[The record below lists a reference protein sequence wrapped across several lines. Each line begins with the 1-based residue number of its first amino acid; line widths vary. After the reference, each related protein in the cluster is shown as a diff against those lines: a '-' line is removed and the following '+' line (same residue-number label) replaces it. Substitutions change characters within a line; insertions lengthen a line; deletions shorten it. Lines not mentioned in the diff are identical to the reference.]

1 MPRTAGNGSPA
12 RPGGQSAW
20 DAVWAAGTRL
30 AVRYRI
36 ELACAAPPTAVL
48 ATAPGAVGSPL
59 HMALVAGAVGATGA
73 VAKRTAR
80 LRRARMRRR
89 IERACIVATLTRPA
103 TDTWP
108 QGRPPRMVG
117 LRRTP
122 AGWVVDIDV
131 PHGLAQEH
139 FEKLPP
145 ILAASLGC
153 MVRVERI
160 ATPSRR
166 RSAARPAE
174 GGVRLRIVERDLL
187 AAGPPSWPLLH
198 SAEMSLWDPIPVGI
212 DEDGEQMLLH
222 LLQRNLLLGGAMGAG
237 KSSLLHI
244 PVAVGC
250 HDVDAR
256 VCLLDPSGGVELGRW
271 AEVPGVELC
280 DNPQDAPRF
289 LHDIHADMERD
300 LLAQA
305 AAGVRN
311 VKRGDRL
318 TLLAIDELQSLTA
331 HGDTNVRS
339 QCRTD
344 LADLIGRG
352 RKVGYIVVAATLRP
366 TADVVPTFL
375 RDLIQYRMAFRCT
388 NAGGSDVILGD
399 NWSKQGVSAHL
410 IDDQAQ
416 GTALLDQGKRRPG
429 RMRGPY
435 LDDADLDMLVAR
447 AKALRS
453 RVFAARVPVQ
463 AGPTAVEFDAANA
476 RRLSRARAGQSR
488 RRPPKSLR
496 DVPSRPKGSV

>member
-30 AVRYRI
+30 AVRYRV
-36 ELACAAPPTAVL
+36 ELACVAPPTAVL
-48 ATAPGAVGSPL
+48 ATAPGAVDSPL

-89 IERACIVATLTRPA
+89 IERACIAATLTRPE
-103 TDTWP
+103 TDRWP
-108 QGRPPRMVG
+108 DGRPPRMVG
-117 LRRTP
+117 LRRIP
-122 AGWVVDIDV
+122 AGWVVDIDI
-131 PHGLAQEH
+131 PHGLASEH
-139 FEKLPP
+139 FEKWLP
-145 ILAASLGC
+145 ILEGSLGC
-153 MVRVERI
+153 VVRLERI
-160 ATPSRR
+160 ATPGRR
-166 RSAARPAE
+166 GRRGPAV
-174 GGVRLRIVERDLL
+174 GGMRLRIIERDLL

-198 SAEMSLWDPIPVGI
+198 AERMSLWEPIPVGV
-212 DEDGEQMLLH
+212 DEDGEQVLLH

-237 KSSLLHI
+237 KSSLLQVI
-244 PVAVGC
+244 CSVGC

-280 DNPQDAPRF
+280 DNPQDAPKF
-289 LHDIHADMERD
+289 LHDIHADMESD
-300 LLAQA
+300 LLDQA

-311 VKRGDRL
+311 VKHGDRL
-318 TLLAIDELQSLTA
+318 TLVVIDELGTLTA
-331 HGDTNVRS
+331 HGDSTIKN

-366 TADVVPTFL
+366 TDNVVPTFL

-435 LDDADLDMLVAR
+435 LDDGDLDMLVAR
-447 AKALRS
+447 AKAFAGAGLRRS
-453 RVFAARVPVQ
+453 C
-463 AGPTAVEFDAANA
+463 AG
-476 RRLSRARAGQSR
+476 AGGSGGCR
-488 RRPPKSLR
+488 GRRP
-496 DVPSRPKGSV
+496 

>member
-1 MPRTAGNGSPA
+1 LHVALTAG
-12 RPGGQSAW
+12 
-20 DAVWAAGTRL
+20 AGVAT
-30 AVRYRI
+30 A
-36 ELACAAPPTAVL
+36 ELA
-48 ATAPGAVGSPL
+48 
-59 HMALVAGAVGATGA
+59 
-73 VAKRTAR
+73 
-80 LRRARMRRR
+80 RRSGRPQQARMRRR
-89 IERACIVATLTRPA
+89 IERACIAATLTRPA

-108 QGRPPRMVG
+108 AGRPPRMVG

-166 RSAARPAE
+166 RSHCRPAE

-187 AAGPPSWPLLH
+187 AAGPPPWPFL
-198 SAEMSLWDPIPVGI
+198 SSPRMSLWEPIPVGI
-212 DEDGEQMLLH
+212 DEDGEQVLLR

-280 DNPQDAPRF
+280 DNPQDAPKF
-289 LHDIHADMERD
+289 LHDLHADMESA
-300 LLAQA
+300 LLDQA
-305 AAGVRN
+305 AAGIRN
-311 VKRGDRL
+311 VRHGDPL
-318 TLLAIDELQSLTA
+318 TLIVIDELQSLTA
-331 HGDTNVRS
+331 HGDTSIRS
-339 QCRTD
+339 QCRSD

-352 RKVGYIVVAATLRP
+352 RKVGFIVVCATLRP

-416 GTALLDQGKRRPG
+416 GTALLDQGRRRPE

-447 AKALRS
+447 AKALRMP
-453 RVFAARVPVQ
+453 VFAARAAACVP
-463 AGPTAVEFDAANA
+463 AGSGPSAVELDARNA
-476 RRLSRARAGQSR
+476 RRIASAKARSSR

-496 DVPSRPKGSV
+496 VAPRPKGM